1 MFQIIVLS
9 NKLLQLLLKIYNL
22 FLAILLGSSSVLY
35 QLGYNNEYK
44 LQQNKQKLIQL
55 ALTQNKLQPSFV
67 PLAQRIP
74 AVLYADDRFGLLAEP
89 SFTIRDSS
97 IQRVKQNSGL

>member
-9 NKLLQLLLKIYNL
+9 NKLLQLLIKIYNL
-22 FLAILLGSSSVLY
+22 FLAILGSSSLLY

-44 LQQNKQKLIQL
+44 LQQNKQKWIQL
-55 ALTQNKLQPSFV
+55 ALTPNKLQPSFV